1 MRAYGRECEAR
12 YGDPRNARREIIMA
26 NEKGPNIKKKQ
37 KCKNCEGKGLLKK
50 GDRVVKCQ
58 RCKGTGVR

>member
-1 MRAYGRECEAR
+1 MRGWTMVMPATLAL
-12 YGDPRNARREIIMA
+12 EIIMA

-37 KCKNCEGKGLLKK
+37 KCKNCEGKGLVKK
-50 GDRVVKCQ
+50 GDRVLKCQ

>member
-1 MRAYGRECEAR
+1 MDAGNGMAHGPPNQRPEA
-12 YGDPRNARREIIMA
+12 AMA

-37 KCKNCEGKGLLKK
+37 TCKNCEGKGLVKK

-58 RCKGTGVR
+58 RCKGTGLR